1 MISVVMRCLSMTFI
15 SIYSITYLSQ
25 TEKFIRMYLYMSIFT
40 MGKKK
45 KKKAVFFLK
54 SLSNETIFWLYFFN
68 NYFVTSSV
76 KKRGVIDRLYCF
88 ISFSLFCI

>member
-45 KKKAVFFLK
+45 KQSFFKNLCPMK
-54 SLSNETIFWLYFFN
+54 LFFGFIFLITIL
-68 NYFVTSSV
+68 
-76 KKRGVIDRLYCF
+76 
-88 ISFSLFCI
+88 